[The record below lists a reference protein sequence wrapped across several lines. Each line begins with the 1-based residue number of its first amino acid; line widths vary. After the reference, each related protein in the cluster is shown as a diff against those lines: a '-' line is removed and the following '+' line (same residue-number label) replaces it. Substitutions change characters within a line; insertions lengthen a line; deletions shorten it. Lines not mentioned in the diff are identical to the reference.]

1 MKQAVIFAGAP
12 VQPEQQPPV
21 PAADLYV
28 CADAGVKLAQA
39 LGVVPDWIVG
49 DFDSLGSVPG
59 GGKCGT
65 VFPHERRYGYSAGGE
80 VCAFQGAAGGW
91 CFTVRWA
98 ADWITLWQIF
108 RCSAFWQTTAHR
120 VCWLT
125 MPTGSHSSV
134 AERQFYP
141 RRDGMYFSL
150 FAMTEQCEDVTLE
163 GVAYPLCHGSFPM
176 RFRWVSAMRSWQKMQ
191 W

>member
-49 DFDSLGSVPG
+49 DFDSWAVCRR
-59 GGKCGT
+59 KMWNR
-65 VFPHERRYGYSAGGE
+65 FPHEDDTDILLAAKYALSR
-80 VCAFQGAAGGW
+80 AAGGW

-134 AERQFYP
+134 AERQFIP
-141 RRDGMYFSL
+141 DRTGC
-150 FAMTEQCEDVTLE
+150 T
-163 GVAYPLCHGSFPM
+163 FPCLP
-176 RFRWVSAMRSWQKMQ
+176 
-191 W
+191 

>member
-49 DFDSLGSVPG
+49 DFDSLGSVP
-59 GGKCGT
+59 
-65 VFPHERRYGYSAGGE
+65 EGE
-80 VCAFQGAAGGW
+80 NVEPFSPMKDDTDILLAAKYALAGGW

-134 AERQFYP
+134 AERQFIP
-141 RRDGMYFSL
+141 DG
-150 FAMTEQCEDVTLE
+150 TGCT
-163 GVAYPLCHGSFPM
+163 FPC
-176 RFRWVSAMRSWQKMQ
+176 FP
-191 W
+191 